1 MDFENGRFSKKDV
14 IMFSCAIIAIIVI
27 IVILL
32 IPENKVENKP
42 TNNKVT
48 IRLLG
53 ANPYY
58 LLKDTPYEEPGYEAY
73 DGNGNNISYKITQS
87 SNVDY
92 RIPGDYEIKYKVD
105 TVEVTRKVVVSN
117 ITPIFLDEEEYVN
130 DIYTIMMLVKGVDYE
145 KTILPNGNEIR
156 ANGIEYEVTENG
168 TYEFTIYDKHGNHLK
183 VEKKV
188 KSIDKE
194 GPKGECKNILD
205 LGKTNVEVTAID
217 EASGIS
223 NYIYDNGSKQIT
235 LKEAKYEYSGL
246 YKDINV
252 TIVDKVGNKT
262 TIKCVSSGEGAL
274 PPINFPSG
282 TKYTADSDT
291 IKVAIESKSDYYL
304 THVWVLD
311 PYNQIN
317 KGMNDW
323 GKNLLKPYNIINNEI
338 SKYGYQDKII
348 VGING
353 SGFYSLGSWEPSCS
367 NSCKREYN
375 KTTEGSLVIS
385 NGILLRNWYQ
395 DSYVDKSRNHA
406 TYAISKDGNLEVY
419 YNYNKLAE
427 SERKKLF
434 DEIINKEYR
443 NTWTFRPVIMMNGNV
458 VESSILGTFLNGK
471 AKRNVL
477 CQIDRNNFVLFTS
490 TGSHSI
496 NELKKVLTNAKCQTA
511 VNLDG
516 GGSTALLFKNK
527 NENLQTISGGGRPI
541 VDTLYFVEK

>member
-274 PPINFPSG
+274 SPIPFP
-282 TKYTADSDT
+282 TKVVHAADSDT
-291 IKVAIESKSDYYL
+291 LKVAIEKLDYKESYL
-304 THVWVLD
+304 TYIWVLD

-317 KGMNDW
+317 KG
-323 GKNLLKPYNIINNEI
+323 IIEENWNKKRAYPSKILEHEI
-338 SKYGYQDKII
+338 SDKKLTDKIV

-353 SGFYSLGSWEPSCS
+353 SGFYSLGSWAPSCS
-367 NSCKREYN
+367 NSCKKSYD
-375 KTTEGSLVIS
+375 KTTEGSLVIY
-385 NGILLRNWYQ
+385 NGKVLRN
-395 DSYVDKSRNHA
+395 SPESSMVDTARNHA
-406 TYAISKDGNLEVY
+406 IYTISKEGNFDVFPGFT
-419 YNYNKLAE
+419 KLSE
-427 SERKKLF
+427 SDRKNLF
-434 DEIINKEYR
+434 DDIINKGYR
-443 NTWTFRPVIMMNGNV
+443 NTWTFRPVAMRNG
-458 VESSILGTFLNGK
+458 EILTTDLLGTGEK
-471 AKRNVL
+471 KRNIV
-477 CQIDRNNFVLFTS
+477 CQINRNNWAIFT
-490 TGSHSI
+490 GKMPPAKAL
-496 NELKKVLTNAKCQTA
+496 EKLKSLGCKTA
-511 VNLDG
+511 VNMDG
-516 GGSTALLFKNK
+516 SDSVSLLFKSK
-527 NENLQTISGGGRPI
+527 TGSLQKVYGNSRED
-541 VDTLYFVEK
+541 VDTLYITEK